1 MQKVFSGELYFGS
14 VTGYN
19 KTDKLWSIQYDDGDF
34 EEMEC
39 KDLNEAIKLYDNVM
53 EHFSY
58 GEDEITINYE
68 ESKIWG
74 VKLYDKDNL
83 LVNSTDTN
91 IRDAR
96 VCHTTPFFRFTDR
109 LHAAGTA
116 LFFEDDF
123 DWSNLALIIKQYVII
138 LISTPVST
146 YKLTSTIE
154 I

>member
-1 MQKVFSGELYFGS
+1 MAEWISKRIAKSFSGELYFGS

-19 KTDKLWSIQYDDGDF
+19 KTHKLWSIQYDDGDF

-68 ESKIWG
+68 ESKVWG
-74 VKLYDKDNL
+74 VKLYDKDSL

-96 VCHTTPFFRFTDR
+96 VCHTTPFFRFTDH
-109 LHAAGTA
+109 LHMQQGLRYSLKT
-116 LFFEDDF
+116 
-123 DWSNLALIIKQYVII
+123 
-138 LISTPVST
+138 T
-146 YKLTSTIE
+146 LTGLWRMMGSMKV
-154 I
+154 